1 MHEGSG
7 CGILGSTTVSL
18 ERFVVWVYLGSG
30 GELWGERRYPWA
42 AVPEILDIR
51 KGTFCF
57 FLLFRMIPN
66 RYHRI

>member
-51 KGTFCF
+51 YKERD
-57 FLLFRMIPN
+57 FLLFSFVQDDT
-66 RYHRI
+66 